1 MVSLHAALAAMAL
14 SGVGQTVLYDF
25 YADWC
30 GPCRMMDPV
39 VKQLHAQGYPIQQI
53 NIDRDRG
60 LAYRY
65 HVTNIP
71 CFVMIVDG
79 REVDREVGGTSPQR
93 LVQMCRLGGA
103 SRGTSPPTM
112 LAGGGGPGA
121 FPPINVAS
129 GATCPVQHS
138 PATSP
143 GPVVMADATLPVWQT
158 GAAPA
163 ASEGPTKS
171 DADLVAATVRLR
183 VEDAQGH
190 SCGTGTIIDCRR
202 GEALILTCGHL
213 FRDSKG
219 RGKIEVDLFAPN
231 AVTKVAGSLVAYE
244 EYDDKHDVPDVGLV
258 RISVPFP
265 VAVAPVAPPG
275 YAVRVGQPIATV
287 GCSNG
292 DDPTVRRTRVTALGK
307 YSGPANV
314 EVADLPVVGRSG
326 GGLFTS
332 DGFVIGVCNAA
343 DPTDREGLYAA
354 LPSIVAELDRLGLS
368 FVYRDPSAAPIHGAP
383 PAVMPAPVAVAVA
396 AAPPAAPRHDLQP
409 TSDRLTSE
417 EQAFL
422 EKIRQEKCQGAEVI
436 CIIRPK
442 NPENKSEVLMLE
454 RASKALLDRLNA
466 ESQDDAQN
474 TVLDLSRPR
483 PAGGNPVIAAGATEL
498 R

>member
-1 MVSLHAALAAMAL
+1 MVSVHAALAVMAL

-30 GPCRMMDPV
+30 GPCRMMDPL

-53 NIDRDRG
+53 NIDRDHA

-65 HVTNIP
+65 HVQNIP
-71 CFVMIVDG
+71 CFVMIVNG
-79 REVDREVGGTSPQR
+79 REVDREIGGTSAQR

-103 SRGTSPPTM
+103 GRSATASPM
-112 LAGGGGPGA
+112 LAGGGGAGV

-129 GATCPVQHS
+129 GATCPVQHF
-138 PATSP
+138 PAPDPALAATA
-143 GPVVMADATLPVWQT
+143 GTTLPNWQPGLNAAAGG
-158 GAAPA
+158 GAM
-163 ASEGPTKS
+163 KS
-171 DADLVAATVRLR
+171 NADLIAATVRLR

-190 SCGTGTIIDCRR
+190 SCGTGTIIDCRH

-219 RGKIEVDLFAPN
+219 KGKIEVDLFGPN
-231 AVTKVAGSLVAYE
+231 PVTRVAGSLVAYE
-244 EYDDKHDVPDVGLV
+244 EYDDKHDIPDVGLV
-258 RISVPFP
+258 RISAPFP
-265 VAVAPVAPPG
+265 LAVATVAPPE
-275 YAVRVGQPIATV
+275 YPIRVGQPIATV
-287 GCSNG
+287 GCNNG
-292 DDPTVRRTRVTALGK
+292 DDPTVRRTQVTALGK
-307 YSGPANV
+307 YGGPANV

-326 GGLFTS
+326 GGLFTN

-354 LPSIVAELDRLGLS
+354 LSSIVAELDRLGLS
-368 FVYRDPSAAPIHGAP
+368 FVYRNPSAAPIINAP
-383 PAVMPAPVAVAVA
+383 PAAMPAPVALA
-396 AAPPAAPRHDLQP
+396 AAAAPAAPRHDLQP
-409 TSDRLTSE
+409 TSERLTSE

-442 NPENKSEVLMLE
+442 NPESKSEVLMLE
-454 RASKALLDRLNA
+454 RASKALLERLNA
-466 ESQDDAQN
+466 ESQDDPQH
-474 TVLDLSRPR
+474 TVLDLSHSLPST
-483 PAGGNPVIAAGATEL
+483 GNPVIATGATEL

>member
-1 MVSLHAALAAMAL
+1 MAL

-39 VKQLHAQGYPIQQI
+39 VKQLHAQGYPIQQV

-79 REVDREVGGTSPQR
+79 REVDREVGGTSAQR
-93 LVQMCRLGGA
+93 LVQMCRLGSAGRGA
-103 SRGTSPPTM
+103 SPPTM
-112 LAGGGGPGA
+112 VAGAAAPGVY
-121 FPPINVAS
+121 PSTNVAA

-138 PATSP
+138 PAMSP
-143 GPVVMADATLPVWQT
+143 GPVAMADATPPNWQA
-158 GAAPA
+158 GAAPLGN
-163 ASEGPTKS
+163 SGTMKS
-171 DADLVAATVRLR
+171 DADLIAATVRLR

-190 SCGTGTIIDCRR
+190 SCGTGTIVDCRH

-219 RGKIEVDLFAPN
+219 RGKIEVELFAPN
-231 AVTKVAGSLVAYE
+231 SVSRVVGNLVAYE

-258 RISVPFP
+258 RISVPSP

-275 YAVRVGQPIATV
+275 YSIRVGQPIATV
-287 GCSNG
+287 GCNNG

-368 FVYRDPSAAPIHGAP
+368 FVYRNPAAAPISNGP
-383 PAVMPAPVAVAVA
+383 PVAMPAPVAVAA
-396 AAPPAAPRHDLQP
+396 AAPPPAAVPHHDLQP

-483 PAGGNPVIAAGATEL
+483 PLSGNPVIATGATEL